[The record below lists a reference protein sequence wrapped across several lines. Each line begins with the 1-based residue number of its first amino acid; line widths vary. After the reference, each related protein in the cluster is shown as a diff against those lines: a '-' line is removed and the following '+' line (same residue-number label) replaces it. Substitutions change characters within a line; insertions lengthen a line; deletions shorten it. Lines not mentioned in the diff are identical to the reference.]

1 MIVHTN
7 LVSHDGQDQSDRVG
21 PFGSLSSIA
30 QPPGCIDRLQ
40 WYELIKSEVTLGL
53 TSMFVKAGFVLDLN
67 DTNSI
72 MFNFRG
78 GITDDGFRVDV
89 RWKINQENLFFMRM
103 AEQRV
108 FMVHYADA
116 FKSGLTVKDWLPQHD
131 MTLYRDGL
139 QYLTIASC
147 PGGLGEVFHHSSGN
161 DVTQPE
167 FGVSLPQFTFGDTP
181 LLSEHM
187 DTLDVDV
194 GDHPHYNDLRVKVE
208 EVVEQEEADLDD
220 SDLEQKTYEEI
231 LQEIVTVSGSK
242 VDGEICHVRPVDSFY
257 PKVVINMR
265 LKDSEDLC
273 PTCGECCNSLGTLD
287 LEKRP
292 GQLLSITPRCKGLDD
307 KITLRVAHK
316 FTLHHHGIRRARH
329 QYGQTNT
336 SQLTVEQRKAFSS
349 LVDRFFCSD
358 DPLRVHLPN
367 NALKD
372 DNSKVKKI
380 VYESDYVNDIE
391 FSDDQTTILLKSEPR
406 QEGT

>member
-1 MIVHTN
+1 MRKQPVLQELVLQRAASTGGLLPDYAYPWALDRDTVGGKGNKQYTVASISELWREFSRTPAKERNLYVIVHTN

-131 MTLYRDGL
+131 MTLNRDGL

-167 FGVSLPQFTFGDTP
+167 FGVSLPQFTFGNTP

-220 SDLEQKTYEEI
+220 SDHRCLAAKWMERFVMSDLLIPSTRKWSSTCVSRTVKI
-231 LQEIVTVSGSK
+231 CVLRVVNVVTHSVHSIWRRDQVNCCPSLHDARAWMTK
-242 VDGEICHVRPVDSFY
+242 S
-257 PKVVINMR
+257 
-265 LKDSEDLC
+265 LC
-273 PTCGECCNSLGTLD
+273 TIMASDERDTSM
-287 LEKRP
+287 
-292 GQLLSITPRCKGLDD
+292 D
-307 KITLRVAHK
+307 KPTLR
-316 FTLHHHGIRRARH
+316 
-329 QYGQTNT
+329 N
-336 SQLTVEQRKAFSS
+336 
-349 LVDRFFCSD
+349 
-358 DPLRVHLPN
+358 
-367 NALKD
+367 
-372 DNSKVKKI
+372 
-380 VYESDYVNDIE
+380 
-391 FSDDQTTILLKSEPR
+391 
-406 QEGT
+406 